1 MRKFLTLLNRE
12 VKSFFYS
19 PIAYV
24 VLFFFLVIT
33 GFNFYNGITL
43 LNRGPTETTVVEAYF
58 NTVPFWIGYLLVFP
72 LITMRTFSEEFK
84 MGTIEPL
91 MTAPVRDWQV
101 VLSKFFGCLIFYIIL
116 SLPSAWYFV
125 VFEWVTKAPSSHAP
139 GAYFG
144 SYLLLLL
151 MGMFCLSIGCL
162 ASVLTRNQIIAAIMC
177 LAVIL
182 VWLFSG
188 LLGFIT
194 PNMTPALRE
203 VIGYFSVIEH
213 MGDFSKG
220 IVDSRPIV
228 WYTSMTVFLLIVTHM
243 VFQSR
248 KWRM

>member
-33 GFNFYNGITL
+33 GFNFYIAVSL
-43 LNRGPTETTVVEAYF
+43 LNRGPTEVTVVEAYF

-72 LITMRTFSEEFK
+72 LVTMRSFAEEFK

-101 VLSKFFGCLIFYIIL
+101 VLSKYFGCVVFYIIL
-116 SLPSAWYFV
+116 SVPSALYFA
-125 VFEWVTKAPSSHAP
+125 VFEWVTKSPSAQAP
-139 GAYFG
+139 GVYAG
-144 SYLLLLL
+144 SYLMLLL
-151 MGMFCLSIGCL
+151 MGMFCLAIGCL
-162 ASVLTRNQIIAAIMC
+162 SSVLTRNQIIAAVMC

-188 LLGFIT
+188 LLGFIVPNVT
-194 PNMTPALRE
+194 PGLRE
-203 VIGYFSVIEH
+203 VVGYFSVIEH
-213 MGDFSKG
+213 MGGFSKG
-220 IVDSRPIV
+220 IIDSRPIV
-228 WYTSMTVFLLIVTHM
+228 WYTSMTVFLLVVTHQ